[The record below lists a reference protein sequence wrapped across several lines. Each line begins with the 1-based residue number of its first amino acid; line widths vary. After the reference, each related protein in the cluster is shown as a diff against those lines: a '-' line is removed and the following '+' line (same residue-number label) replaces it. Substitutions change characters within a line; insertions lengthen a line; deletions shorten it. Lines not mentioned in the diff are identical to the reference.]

1 MKKLLSLFILGLSL
15 ILTGCS
21 SLKTENNLERN
32 PETKYASFKVVNT
45 TSEHSIDP
53 KVANLF
59 GAELRV
65 QLSKFGYKEG
75 DDVTISYSVDAF
87 DQGNRALRMFVGFG
101 VGKGTMEFST
111 ALKDKS
117 GKSLGNISTES
128 ALKMGFFGG
137 SLDNLI
143 RKNAI
148 AVATRIHKAKIFQK
162 AEQAKE

>member
-1 MKKLLSLFILGLSL
+1 MKKLFSLCILSLSL
-15 ILTGCS
+15 VLTGCS
-21 SLKTENNLERN
+21 TLKTENNLERN
-32 PETKYASFKVVNT
+32 PETKYTSFKVVNT
-45 TSEHSIDP
+45 TSEQSIDP

-59 GAELRV
+59 GAELSAH
-65 QLSKFGYKEG
+65 LIKLGYKEG

-87 DQGNRALRMFVGFG
+87 DEGNRALRMIVGFG
-101 VGKGTMEFST
+101 AGKGKMEFST
-111 ALKDKS
+111 VLKDKS

-148 AVATRIHKAKIFQK
+148 TVATRIHKAKIFQK
-162 AEQAKE
+162 VEQPKQ